1 MTDACESQ
9 RQCFSVIKL
18 LQLQYVYV
26 NVLVIK
32 IQPSFFEICLFSLK
46 KNKKKFN
53 KVRAK
58 KILIR
63 VSI

>member
-18 LQLQYVYV
+18 LQLQEVYV

-32 IQPSFFEICLFSLK
+32 IQPNFFEICLFSLK
-46 KNKKKFN
+46 KNKK
-53 KVRAK
+53 
-58 KILIR
+58 ILIR
-63 VSI
+63 LEQKRY